1 MDPNGIMHGPGG
13 LAMEMD
19 RDENSGKITYTI
31 RGSLA
36 GLNDEAVQMFGSVS
50 QDLDSVET
58 PIDMDLR
65 DVSFTD
71 SLAIGLLTGVLLKAG
86 GMHRQVKLV
95 NVPEHVRSLFETIH
109 LKKAFP
115 EAY

>member
-1 MDPNGIMHGPGG
+1 
-13 LAMEMD
+13 MEMD
-19 RDENSGKITYTI
+19 RDEDCGKITYTI

-50 QDLDSVET
+50 QDLDSLAT
-58 PIDMDLR
+58 PIDIDLAK
-65 DVSFTD
+65 VSYTD

-86 GMHRQVKLV
+86 GMHRRVKMV
-95 NVPEHVRSLFETIH
+95 NVPDHIYTLFETLH
-109 LKKAFP
+109 LRKAFP

>member
-1 MDPNGIMHGPGG
+1 
-13 LAMEMD
+13 MEMD
-19 RDENSGKITYTI
+19 RDEDCGKITYTI

-36 GLNDEAVQMFGSVS
+36 GLNEEAVQMFGSVS
-50 QDLDSVET
+50 QDLDGIDS
-58 PIDMDLR
+58 PIEMDLKA
-65 DVSFTD
+65 VSYTD

-86 GMHRQVKLV
+86 GLHRKVKMI
-95 NVPEHVRSLFETIH
+95 NVPDHVRNLFETIH

>member
-1 MDPNGIMHGPGG
+1 
-13 LAMEMD
+13 MEMD
-19 RDENSGKITYTI
+19 RDEGSEKIIYTI

-50 QDLDSVET
+50 QDLDSMET
-58 PIDMDLR
+58 PIEMDLR
-65 DVSFTD
+65 EVSYTD

-86 GMHRQVKLV
+86 GMHRKVKMV
-95 NVPEHVRSLFETIH
+95 NVPEHVRNLFETIH

>member
-1 MDPNGIMHGPGG
+1 
-13 LAMEMD
+13 MEMD
-19 RDENSGKITYTI
+19 RDEGAAKITYTI

-50 QDLDSVET
+50 QDLDSVEL
-58 PIDMDLR
+58 PIEMDLR

-71 SLAIGLLTGVLLKAG
+71 SLAIGLITGVFLKAG
-86 GMHRQVKLV
+86 GMHRTVKMV
-95 NVPEHVRSLFETIH
+95 NLPDHVRSLFETIH